1 MYIAVSMGLLLL
13 MWFQPNSTTWEVLQ
27 QGKRV
32 KKLEE
37 AMQIYAWLLCL
48 WIHVFC
54 FPVSTCHFLSKILL
68 PAVLLT
74 AHTKPFCHC
83 CKAKWQSNTQ
93 QNLPSWCSHNFFS
106 GNNPHFC
113 QYWQPAYG
121 NMVPTSHWK
130 TFPLWH
136 TRVKK
141 WRVSIFFWWTYPS
154 PTWYDL
160 WPAFCFND
168 YYQQEKTDHF
178 LCHFPSDFI
187 LLPPSHS
194 YASCPSMGHSSIY
207 ALRTMQMMPIVTWW
221 M

>member
-1 MYIAVSMGLLLL
+1 MHCHCAVNPYS
-13 MWFQPNSTTWEVLQ
+13 S
-27 QGKRV
+27 
-32 KKLEE
+32 
-37 AMQIYAWLLCL
+37 
-48 WIHVFC
+48 
-54 FPVSTCHFLSKILL
+54 FPVSTCHFLSEILL

-74 AHTKPFCHC
+74 AHHTKPFCRC
-83 CKAKWQSNTQ
+83 CNTKWPSNTQ
-93 QNLPSWCSHNFFS
+93 QNLPSWCSHTFFS

-141 WRVSIFFWWTYPS
+141 WRVSIFFWWMYPS

-168 YYQQEKTDHF
+168 YYQLPTRKNRPFLVSFSFRFHTLAAKPF
-178 LCHFPSDFI
+178 LCV
-187 LLPPSHS
+187 
-194 YASCPSMGHSSIY
+194 MSINGS
-207 ALRTMQMMPIVTWW
+207 
-221 M
+221 